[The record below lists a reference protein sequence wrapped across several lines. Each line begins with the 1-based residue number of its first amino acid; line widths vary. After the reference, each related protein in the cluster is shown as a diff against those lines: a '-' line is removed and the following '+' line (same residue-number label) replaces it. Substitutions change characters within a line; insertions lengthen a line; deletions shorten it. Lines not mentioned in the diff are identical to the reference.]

1 MRLRSGLHRY
11 WSGVA
16 ACWIWWFIAK
26 QKAGRSSSPV
36 VGFRGT
42 WTMLLVPG
50 SISQTLQG
58 SRIMLGW
65 LKRRPCVIVATA
77 YVSSEIPL
85 NSDEGTLTK
94 SIILASSCFNREEL
108 N

>member
-1 MRLRSGLHRY
+1 
-11 WSGVA
+11 
-16 ACWIWWFIAK
+16 
-26 QKAGRSSSPV
+26 
-36 VGFRGT
+36 
-42 WTMLLVPG
+42 MLLVLG
-50 SISQTLQG
+50 SISRTLEG
-58 SRIMLGW
+58 STVMLGW

-85 NSDEGTLTK
+85 NSDEGSLAK